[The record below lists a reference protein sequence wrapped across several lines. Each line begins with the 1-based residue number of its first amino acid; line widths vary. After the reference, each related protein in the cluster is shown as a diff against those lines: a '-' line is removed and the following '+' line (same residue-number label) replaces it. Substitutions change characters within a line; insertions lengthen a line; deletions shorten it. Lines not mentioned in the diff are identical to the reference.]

1 MNVERQIAAAGAVE
15 AAATS
20 APPAEAATNSAAPA
34 GNAAMLMPPPGP
46 EPVPRLV
53 PEALAPPAEPVA
65 PFDAKSFVDSL
76 PGRPGVY
83 RMLDANGEIL
93 YVGKARNLKSRVGS
107 YFQPSN
113 VQPKV
118 QALVAKT
125 ARVEVTITNSDTE
138 ALLLEFNLIKK
149 HRPRFNVVLRDDK
162 SFPYLHFETDHEF
175 PRLAFYRGSRKEPG
189 RFFGPYPSA
198 GAVRETLQQVQKLFR
213 LRNCDDNYFAN
224 RSRPCLQYQIQRC
237 TAPCVGLISKEAYAR
252 DVGAA
257 IKVLEGRND
266 EVRQDLGRRMEAA
279 AQSLHFEEAAQL
291 RDQMAKL
298 QAVQAQQIVNADIDH
313 DADVIAIAPGN
324 GEYCVALMFVRGGR
338 SLGSTTFFPKAPFA
352 DLPEVMAAFV
362 TQYYL
367 ERDCPPEIIV
377 ETPFDEMSLLETTLA
392 ERTGH
397 KVRIASSVRG
407 IRARWVEMMHENAEQ
422 ALTMRGLARA
432 SIESSLED
440 LRDAFDLTE
449 TPHRIE
455 CFDISHT
462 GGTDTVASCVVF
474 GEEGPIKSEYRR
486 FNISGIQPGD
496 DYAAMYQALTRRYKR
511 VRDGEV
517 VAPDVLL
524 IDGGKGQLA
533 EAAKVLDELGVS
545 GITLIG
551 VAKGPDRRPGQEQ
564 LFLLGRETPTILAA
578 DSKGL
583 HLIQRVRDEAHR
595 FAITGHRRKR
605 AKRHSQSI
613 LETIPGL
620 GPVKRREL
628 LKQFGGLQGILR
640 AGIEDFVKIRGL
652 GRDLAEVI
660 YEHLHPGR

>member
-1 MNVERQIAAAGAVE
+1 MSAVSE
-15 AAATS
+15 Q
-20 APPAEAATNSAAPA
+20 
-34 GNAAMLMPPPGP
+34 
-46 EPVPRLV
+46 
-53 PEALAPPAEPVA
+53 
-65 PFDAKSFVDSL
+65 FDAKVFVDSL

-83 RMLDANGEIL
+83 RMLDSDGQIL
-93 YVGKARNLKSRVGS
+93 YVGKARNLKSRVAS

-118 QALVAKT
+118 QALIAKT
-125 ARVEVTITNSDTE
+125 ANMEVTITNSDAE
-138 ALLLEFNLIKK
+138 ALLLEYNLIKK

-162 SFPYLHFETDHEF
+162 SFPYLHLETNHEF
-175 PRLAFYRGSRKEPG
+175 PRLNFYRGSRKEPG
-189 RFFGPYPSA
+189 KYFGPYPSA
-198 GAVRETLQQVQKLFR
+198 GAVRDTLQQLQKLFR
-213 LRNCDDNYFAN
+213 IRNCDDTYFAN

-237 TAPCVGLISKEAYAR
+237 TAPCVGLVSTEQYAR
-252 DVGAA
+252 DVNAA

-266 EVRQDLGRRMEAA
+266 EVGEELGRRMDAA
-279 AQSLHFEEAAQL
+279 AARLDFEEAAQL
-291 RDQMAKL
+291 RDQLAKL
-298 QAVQAQQIVNADIDH
+298 KVIQSQQIVTAGADH
-313 DADVIAIAPGN
+313 DADVIAIAAAN
-324 GEYCVALMFVRGGR
+324 GEYCVALMFVRAGR

-352 DLPEVMAAFV
+352 ELPEVLAAFV
-362 TQYYL
+362 MQYYL
-367 ERDCPPEIIV
+367 ERDAPAEIIV
-377 ETPFDEMSLLETTLA
+377 EQDFDEMQLLETTLTQ
-392 ERTGH
+392 RLTH
-397 KVRIASSVRG
+397 KVRICSSVRG
-407 IRARWVEMMHENAEQ
+407 IRARWLEMMRTNAEQ
-422 ALTMRGLARA
+422 ALNMRRLARA
-432 SIESSLED
+432 GIESSLED
-440 LRDAFDLTE
+440 LREAFDLE
-449 TPHRIE
+449 EAPNRLE

-474 GEEGPIKSEYRR
+474 GVEGPLKSDYRR

-517 VAPDVLL
+517 VKPDILL

-533 EAAKVLDELGVS
+533 EAAKVLEELGVG

-551 VAKGPDRRPGQEQ
+551 VAKGADRRAGQEQ
-564 LFLLGRETPTILAA
+564 LFLLGQDTPTILPP
-578 DSKGL
+578 DSRAL

-595 FAITGHRRKR
+595 FAIAGHRKKR

-640 AGIEDFVKIRGL
+640 AGIDDFIQIRGL
-652 GRDLAEVI
+652 GRELAQVI

>member
-1 MNVERQIAAAGAVE
+1 MNIERHPPD
-15 AAATS
+15 
-20 APPAEAATNSAAPA
+20 APTAAPA
-34 GNAAMLMPPPGP
+34 PTRGP
-46 EPVPRLV
+46 
-53 PEALAPPAEPVA
+53 AP
-65 PFDAKSFVDSL
+65 PFDAKGYVESL
-76 PGRPGVY
+76 PARPGVY
-83 RMLDANGEIL
+83 RMLDAQGEIL

-107 YFQPSN
+107 YFQASN
-113 VQPKV
+113 VHPKV

-125 ARVEVTITNSDTE
+125 ASMEVTITNSDTE
-138 ALLLEFNLIKK
+138 ALLLEYNLIKK

-162 SFPYLHFETDHEF
+162 SFPYLHFETEHEF
-175 PRLAFYRGSRKEPG
+175 PRLTFYRGSRKEPG
-189 RFFGPYPSA
+189 RYFGPYPSA
-198 GAVRETLQQVQKLFR
+198 GAVRETLQQLQKLFR
-213 LRNCDDNYFAN
+213 LRNCEDTYFAN

-237 TAPCVGLISKEAYAR
+237 TAPCVGLISKENYAR
-252 DVGAA
+252 DVSAA

-266 EVRQDLGRRMEAA
+266 EVYQDLGRRMEAA
-279 AQSLHFEEAAQL
+279 AERLHFEEAAQL
-291 RDQMAKL
+291 RDQLAKL
-298 QAVQAQQIVNADIDH
+298 KAVQAQQIVNADIDH
-313 DADVIAIAPGN
+313 DADVIAITAAS
-324 GEYCVALMFVRGGR
+324 GEYCVALMFIRAGR

-352 DLPEVMAAFV
+352 EPPEVMAAFV
-362 TQYYL
+362 AQYYL
-367 ERDCPPEIIV
+367 EREAPPEIIV
-377 ETPFDEMSLLETTLA
+377 EQEFDEMKLLEATLA
-392 ERTGH
+392 QRSGH
-397 KVRIASSVRG
+397 KVRIASQVRG
-407 IRARWVEMMHENAEQ
+407 IRARWLEMMHNNAEQ
-422 ALTMRGLARA
+422 ALGMRRLARA

-440 LRDAFDLTE
+440 LREAFDLPE
-449 TPHRIE
+449 TPNRIE

-474 GEEGPIKSEYRR
+474 GEEGPLKSEYRR

-496 DYAAMYQALTRRYKR
+496 DYAAMHQALTRRYKR

-517 VAPDVLL
+517 SAPDMLL

-533 EAAKVLDELGVS
+533 EAAQVLDELGVA

-551 VAKGPDRRPGQEQ
+551 VAKGADRRPGQEQ
-564 LFLLGRETPTILAA
+564 LFLLGQDTPTILAA
-578 DSKGL
+578 DSRAL

-640 AGIEDFVKIRGL
+640 AGIEDFVQIRGL

>member
-1 MNVERQIAAAGAVE
+1 MSADLTAA
-15 AAATS
+15 
-20 APPAEAATNSAAPA
+20 
-34 GNAAMLMPPPGP
+34 
-46 EPVPRLV
+46 
-53 PEALAPPAEPVA
+53 
-65 PFDAKSFVDSL
+65 FDAKSFVDSL
-76 PGRPGVY
+76 PARPGVY
-83 RMLDANGEIL
+83 RMLDERGEII
-93 YVGKARNLKSRVGS
+93 YVGKARSLKSRVSS
-107 YFQPSN
+107 YFQASN
-113 VQPKV
+113 VHPKV

-125 ARVEVTITNSDTE
+125 AAMQVTITSSDTE

-162 SFPYLHFETDHEF
+162 SFPYLHFDTEHEF
-175 PRLAFYRGSRKEPG
+175 PRLTFYRGSRKEPG

-198 GAVRETLQQVQKLFR
+198 GAVRETLQQLQKLFR
-213 LRNCDDNYFAN
+213 LRNCDDTYFAN

-237 TAPCVGLISKEAYAR
+237 TAPCVGLISKENYAR

-266 EVRQDLGRRMEAA
+266 EVFQDLGRRMEAA
-279 AQSLHFEEAAQL
+279 AERLQYEEAAQL
-291 RDQMAKL
+291 RDQLAKL
-298 QAVQAQQIVNADIDH
+298 KTVQAQQIVTADIDH
-313 DADVIAIAPGN
+313 DADVIAIAAAN
-324 GEYCVALMFVRGGR
+324 GEYCVALMFIRAGR
-338 SLGSTTFFPKAPFA
+338 SLGSTTFFPKSAFA
-352 DLPEVMAAFV
+352 EPPEVLAAFV
-362 TQYYL
+362 AQYYL
-367 ERDCPPEIIV
+367 ERDSPPEIIV
-377 ETPFDEMSLLETTLA
+377 EQEFDEMALLEATLA
-392 ERTGH
+392 QRSGH

-407 IRARWVEMMHENAEQ
+407 IRARWLEMMHENAVH

-432 SIESSLED
+432 GIESSLED
-440 LRDAFDLTE
+440 LREAFDLAE
-449 TPHRIE
+449 APNRIE

-511 VRDGEV
+511 VRDGEIK
-517 VAPDVLL
+517 APDVLL

-533 EAAKVLDELGVS
+533 EAARVLEELGVS
-545 GITLIG
+545 GIALIG
-551 VAKGPDRRPGQEQ
+551 VAKGADRRPGQEQ
-564 LFLLGRETPTILAA
+564 LFLLGRDTATILAP
-578 DSKGL
+578 DSRGL

-628 LKQFGGLQGILR
+628 LMQFGGLQGILR
-640 AGIEDFVKIRGL
+640 AGIEDFVQIRGL
-652 GRDLAEVI
+652 GRELAEVI
-660 YEHLHPGR
+660 YEHLHPGH